1 MARAGRVRGQAS
13 ELLLIRSGMITALFD
28 QAIDRLAR
36 GLEYTSRRHEVLAQ
50 NVANLETPGYRALDV
65 AFDDYLKP
73 TKPPAADA
81 TPVPLAA
88 AGPGAPHGRLVYASD
103 GPPREDGNDVNLD
116 RQMARIA
123 ENTLFNHTLVQLLAA
138 RFATVKQAIS
148 GRV

>member
-1 MARAGRVRGQAS
+1 
-13 ELLLIRSGMITALFD
+13 MIQLFD
-28 QAIDRLAR
+28 HGIDRLAA
-36 GLEYTSRRHEVLAQ
+36 GLEYVSRRHEMLTR

-65 AFDDYLKP
+65 TFEDALTPARAAIADMS
-73 TKPPAADA
+73 AADA
-81 TPVPLAA
+81 GPVA
-88 AGPGAPHGRLVYASD
+88 PGDRRPRLVYAGD

-123 ENTLFNHTLVQLLAA
+123 ENTLLNHTLVQLLAQ